1 MSVIEPEV
9 IERATMP
16 TPVRRKRRGSR
27 LEWLMVHTAYVLII
41 AFFGAPFLWMVL
53 AAFDG
58 SATAY
63 IRFPEQPT
71 FDNFVIIFRDLG
83 FGRSLTNSVIVAT
96 ATMVLA
102 TTTVSLAAYSLS
114 RLQFRGKSM
123 LVYLVLVLQ
132 TMPISATMVPIY
144 GLARDLNLRNSYLGL
159 ILVHA
164 AIELPFLIWLMKGF
178 FDSIPR
184 YLEEAAWMD
193 GRSKLRAWWEVVMP
207 LAKPGIGVVAGFAFL
222 SAWSEVLMV
231 LILVDDTSYA
241 TVPFA
246 FYRTARTGGSYG
258 EVRYELVAAMGILY
272 VLPVLI
278 LFFAT
283 RKLMVRG
290 MMGTTRG
297 L

>member
-9 IERATMP
+9 IERATAP
-16 TPVRRKRRGSR
+16 APVKRQRRGSR
-27 LEWLMVHTAYVLII
+27 LEWLLVHTAYVLII

-58 SATAY
+58 SAPAY

-71 FDNFVIIFRDLG
+71 FDNFVIIFRDLD
-83 FGRSLTNSVIVAT
+83 FGRSLSNSVIVAT
-96 ATMVLA
+96 ATMLLAVL
-102 TTTVSLAAYSLS
+102 TVSLAAYSLS

-184 YLEEAAWMD
+184 YLEEAAWLD

>member
-1 MSVIEPEV
+1 
-9 IERATMP
+9 
-16 TPVRRKRRGSR
+16 
-27 LEWLMVHTAYVLII
+27 
-41 AFFGAPFLWMVL
+41 
-53 AAFDG
+53 
-58 SATAY
+58 
-63 IRFPEQPT
+63 
-71 FDNFVIIFRDLG
+71 
-83 FGRSLTNSVIVAT
+83 
-96 ATMVLA
+96 
-102 TTTVSLAAYSLS
+102 
-114 RLQFRGKSM
+114 
-123 LVYLVLVLQ
+123 
-132 TMPISATMVPIY
+132 
-144 GLARDLNLRNSYLGL
+144 
-159 ILVHA
+159 
-164 AIELPFLIWLMKGF
+164 
-178 FDSIPR
+178 
-184 YLEEAAWMD
+184 MD

-246 FYRTARTGGSYG
+246 FYRTARTGGAYS

-272 VLPVLI
+272 VLPVLV